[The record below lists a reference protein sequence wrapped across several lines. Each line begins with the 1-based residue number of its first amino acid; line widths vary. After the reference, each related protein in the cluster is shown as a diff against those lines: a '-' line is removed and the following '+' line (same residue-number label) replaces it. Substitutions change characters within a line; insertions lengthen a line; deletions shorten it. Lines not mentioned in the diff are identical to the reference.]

1 MVTPRRMNAYRIT
14 ALIFTLLGVGNFL
27 VGFFRYNYY
36 DSKYSTIKSTIAEPS
51 YKDTLYLN
59 RLQSQAR
66 FYQLV
71 KGGGVFFLLVAA
83 GILVVERVNQRGKN
97 KE

>member
-1 MVTPRRMNAYRIT
+1 MATPWRMNAYRIS
-14 ALIFTLLGVGNFL
+14 ALIFTLLGIGNFL
-27 VGFFRYNYY
+27 VGLFRHNYY
-36 DSKYSTIKSTIAEPS
+36 DSKYSTLKPTMTEPS

-71 KGGGVFFLLVAA
+71 KGGGVFFLLIAA
-83 GILVVERVNQRGKN
+83 GILIVERVNQRGKD

>member
-1 MVTPRRMNAYRIT
+1 MT
-14 ALIFTLLGVGNFL
+14 
-27 VGFFRYNYY
+27 
-36 DSKYSTIKSTIAEPS
+36 EPS

-71 KGGGVFFLLVAA
+71 KGGGVFFLLIAA
-83 GILVVERVNQRGKN
+83 GILIVERVNQRGKD